1 MHHVPPEEWPVFTA
15 ELRRV
20 VKPGGVAL
28 IFEHNP
34 YNFVTRRVVSSC
46 VFDKNAILL
55 KPGETRAL
63 LKEAGFTKVET
74 RYILTVPA
82 ANPALQIVDRLFGRL
97 PLGAQYYA
105 LGIA

>member
-1 MHHVPPEEWPVFTA
+1 MFTR

-34 YNFVTRRVVSSC
+34 YNFLTRRVVSSC
-46 VFDKNAILL
+46 IFDKDAILL
-55 KPGETRAL
+55 KPRETREL
-63 LKEAGFTKVET
+63 LKEAGFTKVAI
-74 RYILTVPA
+74 RYILTIPPA
-82 ANPALQIVDRLFGRL
+82 NLPLQIADRLFGRF

>member
-1 MHHVPPEEWPVFTA
+1 MFTW

-34 YNFVTRRVVSSC
+34 YNFLTRRVVSSC
-46 VFDKNAILL
+46 IFDKDAILL
-55 KPGETRAL
+55 KPRETREL
-63 LKEAGFTKVET
+63 FQGAGFRRSRSATFLRFRREPGT
-74 RYILTVPA
+74 SS
-82 ANPALQIVDRLFGRL
+82 DRLFGRL